1 MAALATKSSLK
12 ISKQCHVFST
22 ELEKYSYVRSRS
34 SAALAEIL
42 KVGLPFNGLRHGC
55 DPQRFAAASLKGRVN
70 SSAQNIF
77 ECDPQRFAAASL
89 KVLIRLLVAQR
100 FQRDPQ
106 RFAAASLKA
115 DSTLC
120 AR

>member
-55 DPQRFAAASLKGRVN
+55 DPQRFAAASLK
-70 SSAQNIF
+70 
-77 ECDPQRFAAASL
+77 
-89 KVLIRLLVAQR
+89 VLIRLLVAQR